1 MMYFGLTA
9 MAFIFLLLIFRL
21 IKYKLTKYNRE
32 HFGLSAIFIWL
43 NVSFHREFDYPNLFF
58 GFILAIG
65 LILLLLFIY
74 GLYLNKSYSNNRPS
88 RH

>member
-1 MMYFGLTA
+1 MMYFGFTA

-21 IKYKLTKYNRE
+21 IRYKLTKYNRE

-43 NVSFHREFDYPNLFF
+43 NVSFHKEFDYPNFFF

-65 LILLLLFIY
+65 LILLLLFMY
-74 GLYLNKSYSNNRPS
+74 GLYFNKRNSNHRPS